1 MLLWSRRARALVLGA
16 FGAVVLIVFALPLA
30 TVVAAGLA
38 GWWTGP
44 LPSGLSI
51 ARFGTALSGQDLA
64 SLSVS
69 LQTAFV
75 AGACALVVGT
85 WAALAAREAP
95 GWLRRLTD
103 AVFHL
108 PIAVPSVAI
117 GLGLLIAFNERPL
130 LLGGTRWIVIVAH
143 AVLVLAF
150 AFSAVSAALDRLD
163 PAYRQAAESLGAGP
177 ARVLARITLPL
188 LLPAL
193 GAAAGLAV
201 ALSMGELGAT
211 VMVYPATW
219 KTLPVTIF
227 GLTDR
232 GQVFQA
238 AASTTVL
245 LIVTLLAL
253 IVLGRIRG
261 RAALR

>member
-1 MLLWSRRARALVLGA
+1 MLLWNLRSRAAALT
-16 FGAVVLIVFALPLA
+16 VFALVVLVVFVAPLA
-30 TVVAAGLA
+30 TVVFAGLA
-38 GWWTGP
+38 GSWTGA
-44 LPSGLSI
+44 LPSDLGL
-51 ARFGTALSGQDLA
+51 ARFTAALSGENLA

-69 LQTAFV
+69 LQTAII
-75 AGACALVVGT
+75 AGGVALVLGT
-85 WAALAAREAP
+85 WAALAARDAP

-117 GLGLLIAFNERPL
+117 GLGLLVAFNSQPL
-130 LLGGTRWIVIVAH
+130 LLGGTRWIVILAH
-143 AVLVLAF
+143 TVLVLAF

-177 ARVLARITLPL
+177 VRVLTRVTLPL

-219 KTLPVTIF
+219 KTLPITIF

-232 GQVFQA
+232 GQALQA

-245 LIVTLLAL
+245 LLVTLLAL
-253 IVLGRIRG
+253 LVLGRIRG

>member
-1 MLLWSRRARALVLGA
+1 MLLWTPRSRGILIGV
-16 FGAVVLIVFALPLA
+16 FAVVVLVVFVAPLV
-30 TVVAAGLA
+30 TVVLAGLA
-38 GWWTGP
+38 GSWTGA
-44 LPSGLSI
+44 LPSNLG
-51 ARFGTALSGQDLA
+51 FTHVGDALSGENLA

-75 AGACALVVGT
+75 AGGAALVLGT
-85 WAALAAREAP
+85 WAALAAQEAP
-95 GWLRRLTD
+95 IWLRRITG
-103 AVFHL
+103 AAFHL

-130 LLGGTRWIVIVAH
+130 LLGGTRWIVILAH

-163 PAYRQAAESLGAGP
+163 PSYRQAAESLGAGP
-177 ARVLARITLPL
+177 FRVLVRVTLPL

-219 KTLPVTIF
+219 KTLPVSIF
-227 GLTDR
+227 ALTDR
-232 GQVFQA
+232 GQAFQA
-238 AASTTVL
+238 AACTTVL
-245 LIVTLLAL
+245 LVVTLLAL
-253 IVLGRIRG
+253 VLLGRIRG

>member
-1 MLLWSRRARALVLGA
+1 MLLWTPRSRALLIGV
-16 FGAVVLIVFALPLA
+16 FAVVVLVVFVAPLL
-30 TVVAAGLA
+30 TVVLA
-38 GWWTGP
+38 GFAGSWTGP
-44 LPSGLSI
+44 LPSALGFKHFE
-51 ARFGTALSGQDLA
+51 AALSGENLA

-75 AGACALVVGT
+75 GGGVALFVGT

-95 GWLRRLTD
+95 MWLRRITD
-103 AVFHL
+103 ALFHL

-130 LLGGTRWIVIVAH
+130 LLGGTRWIVILAH

-177 ARVLARITLPL
+177 FRVLTRVTLPL

-227 GLTDR
+227 ALTDR
-232 GQVFQA
+232 GQAFQA
-238 AASTTVL
+238 AACTTVL
-245 LIVTLLAL
+245 LVVTLLAL
-253 IVLGRIRG
+253 IVLGRVRG

>member
-1 MLLWSRRARALVLGA
+1 MLVWTRRGRAAVLT
-16 FGAVVLIVFALPLA
+16 VFALIVLVVFVAPIVTVLA
-30 TVVAAGLA
+30 AALA
-38 GWWTGP
+38 GSWTGP
-44 LPSGLSI
+44 LPSDLGLSNF
-51 ARFGTALSGQDLA
+51 RQALTGQDAA

-69 LQTAFV
+69 LQTALL
-75 AGACALVVGT
+75 AGGFALVLGT
-85 WAALAAREAP
+85 WAALAASAAP
-95 GWLRRLTD
+95 GWWRKVTD

-108 PIAVPSVAI
+108 PVAVPSVAI
-117 GLGLLIAFNERPL
+117 GLGVLIAFNGRPL
-130 LLGGTRWIVIVAH
+130 LLGGTKWIVIVAH
-143 AVLVLAF
+143 SVLVLAY
-150 AFSAVSAALDRLD
+150 AFSAVTAALDRLD

-177 ARVLARITLPL
+177 VRVLLLVTLPL

-193 GAAAGLAV
+193 GAAAGLAL

-232 GQVFQA
+232 GEVFDA
-238 AASTTVL
+238 AASTCL
-245 LIVTLLAL
+245 LLSVTLVAL
-253 IVLGRIRG
+253 VALGRVNG

>member
-1 MLLWSRRARALVLGA
+1 MLLWSRRSRVALLTIFVLVV
-16 FGAVVLIVFALPLA
+16 AVVFLAPLA
-30 TVVAAGLA
+30 TVVIAGLA
-38 GWWTGP
+38 GSWNDA
-44 LPSGLSI
+44 LPSNLGFG
-51 ARFGTALSGQDLA
+51 RFGDALSGENLA

-69 LQTAFV
+69 LQTAFI
-75 AGACALVVGT
+75 AGGIALVLGT

-95 GWLRRLTD
+95 PWLSRVTD

-117 GLGLLIAFNERPL
+117 GLGLLIAFNSRPL
-130 LLGGTRWIVIVAH
+130 LLGGTRWIVILAH

-150 AFSAVSAALDRLD
+150 AFSSVSAALDRLD
-163 PAYRQAAESLGAGP
+163 PAYRQAAESLGARP
-177 ARVLARITLPL
+177 VRVLFRVTLPL

-219 KTLPVTIF
+219 KTLPVTVF
-227 GLTDR
+227 ALTDR
-232 GQVFQA
+232 GQAFQA
-238 AASTTVL
+238 AACTTIL
-245 LIVTLLAL
+245 LLVTLVAL
-253 IVLGRIRG
+253 ILLSRIRG

>member
-1 MLLWSRRARALVLGA
+1 MLLWSARSRRLTLAL
-16 FGAVVLIVFALPLA
+16 FGLVVAVVFVLPLG
-30 TVVAAGLA
+30 TVVVAGLA
-38 GWWTGP
+38 GSWTGP
-44 LPSGLSI
+44 LPSDLGF
-51 ARFGTALSGQDLA
+51 ARYGTALSGEDLA

-69 LQTAFV
+69 LQTAV
-75 AGACALVVGT
+75 LAGALAVTAGT
-85 WAALAAREAP
+85 WAALAARDVP
-95 GWLRRLTD
+95 SWLRRITD

-117 GLGLLIAFNERPL
+117 GLGVLIAFNERPL
-130 LLGGTRWIVIVAH
+130 LLGGTKWIVILAH
-143 AVLVLAF
+143 TVLVLAF

-177 ARVLARITLPL
+177 ARVLLQVTLPL

-238 AASTTVL
+238 AASTTL
-245 LIVTLLAL
+245 LLAVTLVTLV
-253 IVLGRIRG
+253 ILGHIRG
-261 RAALR
+261 RASVR